1 MFEKLRLDGKVA
13 LVTGASKGIGAKLA
27 MTYAGAG
34 ADVALV
40 ARNLTDLERVAAD
53 VRAQGRRALV
63 ATADLTD
70 LAAIPPLV
78 DRVASE
84 LGHVDVLVNAAG
96 INRRQPALEITP
108 ADWDFVVNT
117 NLRSVFFMC
126 QAVGRLMVAQGS
138 GKIVNFASTNAYR
151 SFPDLSLYALTK
163 AAIVRLTATL
173 AVEWA
178 PHNVQV
184 NAIAPGWVD
193 TPMTAS
199 MSPERKRWV
208 DLHVPAGRFGTT
220 EEMAGIGLYLASPA
234 SDYTTGQTFTVDGGF
249 LAGSGWV

>member
-1 MFEKLRLDGKVA
+1 VQEQLRLDGKVA
-13 LVTGASKGIGAKLA
+13 LVTGASKGIGAALA
-27 MTYAGAG
+27 VTYAQAG

-40 ARNLTDLERVAAD
+40 ARNTADLEQVATA
-53 VRAQGRRALV
+53 VRGQGRRALV

-70 LAAIPPLV
+70 LAAISPLV
-78 DRVASE
+78 DRVVSAFD
-84 LGHVDVLVNAAG
+84 HVDVLVNAAG
-96 INRRQPALEITP
+96 INRRQPVLEITP

-126 QAVGRLMVAQGS
+126 QAVGRLLAAQGS

-163 AAIVRLTATL
+163 AAIVRLTSSL

-178 PHNVQV
+178 PHNIQV
-184 NAIAPGWVD
+184 NAIAPGWID
-193 TPMTAS
+193 TPMTAT
-199 MSPERKRWV
+199 MNPERKQWV

-220 EEMAGIGLYLASPA
+220 TEVSGLGLYLAGPA
-234 SDYTTGQTFTVDGGF
+234 SNYTTGQTFTVDGGF